1 MSQLQGSWSVWPS
14 AGKGKHHGNKL
25 VGHPSSSRVFGKNPS
40 FLDGCMCC
48 MSGLETG
55 QRRIKGKKEREGPL
69 PRLQRLLRPG
79 LLGLDG
85 DRGLQQAFRDKDSAC
100 QFQWPSPTSQV
111 EHLHLVLQVETKV
124 LWRTNS
130 RERQV
135 ESREKRRDRHNN
147 MENFFFLNHT
157 ITCLF
162 PQKQLSRQGQT
173 WRECLLLDTQA

>member
-25 VGHPSSSRVFGKNPS
+25 VGHPSSSQVFGKNPS

-85 DRGLQQAFRDKDSAC
+85 DRGLQQAFKDKDSLCLSVPVALTNLPGGASASGSPGGDKSPLEN
-100 QFQWPSPTSQV
+100 QFQGETSRKQG
-111 EHLHLVLQVETKV
+111 
-124 LWRTNS
+124 
-130 RERQV
+130 
-135 ESREKRRDRHNN
+135 EK
-147 MENFFFLNHT
+147 
-157 ITCLF
+157 
-162 PQKQLSRQGQT
+162 KGQT
-173 WRECLLLDTQA
+173 